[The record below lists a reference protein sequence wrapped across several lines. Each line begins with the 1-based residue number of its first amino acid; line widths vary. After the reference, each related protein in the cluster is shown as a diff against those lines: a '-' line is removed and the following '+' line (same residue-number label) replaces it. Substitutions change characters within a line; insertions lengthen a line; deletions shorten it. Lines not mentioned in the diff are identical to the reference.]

1 MSNSELEITIQEV
14 IREINL
20 SSLEDDAKERLLNRL
35 HAVRAS
41 GGHSGIVSLAL
52 QLGGSPVG
60 SGAPVSA
67 GGAPPPGPGAPPPG
81 PGGLPLLGHAGVS
94 GSDYWLFRLVV
105 FFLGSIALVT
115 VAGSMIIFALGKP
128 TVPDG
133 VIAIGSAAVGAL
145 AGLLTPSPRS
155 Y

>member
-1 MSNSELEITIQEV
+1 
-14 IREINL
+14 
-20 SSLEDDAKERLLNRL
+20 
-35 HAVRAS
+35 
-41 GGHSGIVSLAL
+41 
-52 QLGGSPVG
+52 
-60 SGAPVSA
+60 
-67 GGAPPPGPGAPPPG
+67 
-81 PGGLPLLGHAGVS
+81 VS

-115 VAGSMIIFALGKP
+115 VAGSMIIFALGK
-128 TVPDG
+128 TTIPDG